1 MKFNSLV
8 SNLLILLLTFSNVAF
23 AKRRL
28 ILADSMVSCMDSSQV
43 AVSRFD
49 IVFDADERA
58 ITYDI
63 DITTELSGKLR
74 ASLEVQAFGFTII
87 NKIIDVCDIGWKQ
100 FCPIY
105 PGKIQIKSRTIIEQ
119 KYVNE
124 VPGIA
129 YTFPD
134 IDAIA
139 RVYILDSNG
148 NRVACLQV
156 NCSNGRTVSHVGA
169 QWATAVVAGI
179 GLLASGILSAFG
191 NSAAASHLSAVAI
204 SLFTYFQSVVIIA
217 MLHVQEV
224 PPIASAWSENLTWS
238 MGLIRVTF
246 MQKIFRW
253 YIQATGGSPTL
264 YLSSSQTPV
273 LVQRSLDKVYEISSS
288 FSSSYLTPLMNVVLP
303 LISGSSASS
312 SSSSYNRE
320 IGNTNDNG
328 QIVRYTK
335 PDDFLYEKRELNE
348 ALESTDSLVVL
359 RGIERVGFKADIEN
373 TSIVVTGFTFFVL
386 CGYVLVGAF
395 LMFKT
400 SAALADRHNFF
411 KKRLVSP
418 DFHKNW
424 KTIFKGVINR
434 YVFIGFPQLVILS
447 LWEFTVVDSPA
458 VVVIAVLFLILV
470 LAIMGWASYRT
481 IKFGRLSVQTYKNP
495 AALLYGDSSI
505 LNRYGFFYTM
515 FDANKYW
522 FGTVII
528 VYVFIKSIFVSLAQG
543 SGKTQALVI
552 FIIDLAF
559 LIYSI
564 IEKPYLN
571 RVVNI
576 LNISISVV
584 TTVNSFFFLFFS
596 NLFGQPRRVSSIFG
610 LIFFF
615 MNAIFTVILLIMII
629 ILTLLAIFSRN
640 ADVRFAPV
648 NDDRNSFQKKY
659 HRKNNNNSEF
669 YGSGSDDEKR
679 RANRLDDYGEDNSI
693 DINELPEGADELL
706 AMGAVARDH
715 QKNWAGE
722 MYKLKDYV
730 ENEHRLKSSS
740 NVNSSSSGSDKN
752 LDKPLELTKEEEGE
766 DDGRIG
772 AKLIHQLTAGKSKLF
787 GSLRRKNSKKTSGAT
802 NAAAGAAG
810 AAGTG
815 MGTFSGAA
823 DTGNIAAAKTIKEID
838 GDNLDYHQDLPID
851 FEGIGELG
859 RTTNTNQRSL
869 NQMAALNADDDDRIA
884 HEKIINKLPHAV
896 AHYRTES
903 DIPMI
908 SKFDEPPNFPNSASN
923 NSINSKSHNYK
934 NSYSNNSGYAISGDY
949 EEVKPVDL
957 YNNNASNHGY
967 GFNSYNQGGFQ
978 DESDI
983 FKNTYHKDGDSE
995 TSDSKNSY
1003 YI

>member
-1 MKFNSLV
+1 MKFNSLI
-8 SNLLILLLTFSNVAF
+8 SNFLILLLTFSNVAF
-23 AKRRL
+23 ARRRL

-49 IVFDADERA
+49 VVFDADERA
-58 ITYDI
+58 LTYDI
-63 DITTELSGKLR
+63 DVTTELSGKLR
-74 ASLEVQAFGFTII
+74 ASLDVQAFGFTII
-87 NKIIDVCDIGWKQ
+87 NEVLDVCSFGWKQ

-105 PGKIQIKSRTIIEQ
+105 PGKIQIKSRTVIDA

-139 RVYILDSNG
+139 RVYILDADDKK
-148 NRVACLQV
+148 VACLQI
-156 NCSNGRTVSHVGA
+156 NFSNGRTVSHLGA

-191 NSAAASHLSAVAI
+191 NSAAASHISAVAI
-204 SLFTYFQSVVIIA
+204 SLFIYFQSVVIIS

-224 PPIASAWSENLTWS
+224 PPIASAWSENLAWS

-264 YLSSSQTPV
+264 YLSSTQTPV

-288 FSSSYLTPLMNVVLP
+288 FSSSYLTPLINNLVP
-303 LISGSSASS
+303 FIS
-312 SSSSYNRE
+312 SSSSYNSGME
-320 IGNTNDNG
+320 NTNNNG
-328 QIVRYTK
+328 QIFRYKK

-348 ALESTDSLVVL
+348 ALKSSDSLVVL
-359 RGIERVGFKADIEN
+359 RGIDRVGYEANIEN

-386 CGYVLVGAF
+386 CGYVLVGVF
-395 LMFKT
+395 LIFKS
-400 SAALADRHNFF
+400 SAALADKHNLF

-418 DFHKNW
+418 DFHRNW
-424 KTIFKGVINR
+424 KPIFKGVINR
-434 YVFIGFPQLVILS
+434 YVFIGFPQLLILS
-447 LWEFTVVDSPA
+447 LWEFTVVDSAA

-470 LAIMGWASYRT
+470 LGIMGWASYRT
-481 IKFGRLSVQTYKNP
+481 IKFGRLSVQTHKNP

-552 FIIDLAF
+552 FILDLAF
-559 LIYSI
+559 LIYLI

-571 RVVNI
+571 KVVNI
-576 LNISISVV
+576 LNISISVI
-584 TTVNSFFFLFFS
+584 TTINSFFFLFFS
-596 NLFGQPRRVSSIFG
+596 NLFGQPRRVSSVFG

-629 ILTLLAIFSRN
+629 ILILLAIFSKN

-648 NDDRNSFQKKY
+648 NDDRTSFQKKY
-659 HRKNNNNSEF
+659 WRKNNNNNGDN
-669 YGSGSDDEKR
+669 YGSGSSDDEKR
-679 RANRLDDYGEDNSI
+679 GANRLDDYGEDNSI

-706 AMGAVARDH
+706 AMGAVAKDH

-740 NVNSSSSGSDKN
+740 NLNSSSSDNDKN
-752 LDKPLELTKEEEGE
+752 LDRPLELTKEEEGE

-772 AKLIHQLTAGKSKLF
+772 SKLIHKLTAGKSKFL
-787 GSLRRKNSKKTSGAT
+787 GSLRRKNSKKTSAVATDAATAAEIGAV
-802 NAAAGAAG
+802 
-810 AAGTG
+810 GT
-815 MGTFSGAA
+815 
-823 DTGNIAAAKTIKEID
+823 DNIPAAKTIKEVND
-838 GDNLDYHQDLPID
+838 DNLDYHQDLQVD
-851 FEGIGELG
+851 LEGIGELG
-859 RTTNTNQRSL
+859 NCQTTNQRSL
-869 NQMAALNADDDDRIA
+869 NQMAALNDDDNNNN
-884 HEKIINKLPHAV
+884 KVINKLPHAV
-896 AHYRTES
+896 SHYRTES

-908 SKFDEPPNFPNSASN
+908 NRYDEPPNFPNSISN
-923 NSINSKSHNYK
+923 NSINNKSHTYK
-934 NSYSNNSGYAISGDY
+934 NSYSNNSGYAISGGDY

-957 YNNNASNHGY
+957 YNNNVSNHGY
-967 GFNSYNQGGFQ
+967 GFNSYSQGGFQ

-983 FKNTYHKDGDSE
+983 YKNSNHKDGDSE